1 MTKNNLAVH
10 LKWLLK
16 QGPSLYP
23 ALSADT
29 PPIDPGSRVSQQPTP
44 PSDETELLDQLLED
58 IDDLKYDNMARLMIA
73 PSSGSKPRMLSR
85 GDTRP
90 PSSPTTVKR
99 PSSSRSVIQGMALI
113 LKMRTRS
120 RP

>member
-23 ALSADT
+23 TLSADN

-44 PSDETELLDQLLED
+44 PSDEIELLEHLLDDAED
-58 IDDLKYDNMARLMIA
+58 VKDDNMARLMLA
-73 PSSGSKPRMLSR
+73 PSSESKPRMLS
-85 GDTRP
+85 GGYTRP
-90 PSSPTTVKR
+90 PSSPTVKK
-99 PSSSRSVIQGMALI
+99 PSSSRSVVQGMVLI
-113 LKMRTRS
+113 
-120 RP
+120 